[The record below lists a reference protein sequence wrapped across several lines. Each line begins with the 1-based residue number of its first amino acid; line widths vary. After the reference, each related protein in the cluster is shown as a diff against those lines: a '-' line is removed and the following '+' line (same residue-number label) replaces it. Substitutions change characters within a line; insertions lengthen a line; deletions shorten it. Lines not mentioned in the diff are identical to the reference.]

1 VLHAEHSSFTRDI
14 PHAAPKPRRWKWF
27 AGLVAVVAIA
37 ASLWTWWLPQHRPSL
52 GAGER
57 FGIDVSNH
65 QGDIDWDR
73 VARDDI
79 HFAYIKATEGAD
91 WVDQRFA
98 TNWASAA
105 DAGVDRG
112 AYHFFTLCR
121 SGDEQA
127 ANFLRTVRPDGEL
140 PPALDLELA
149 GNCSR
154 RPGEDS
160 VTAEVGAFIEAVEA
174 ATGDEIVLYIGDDFE
189 ARYPIR
195 NRLDRPLWHRRW
207 YRRPNVEP
215 WVVWQ
220 FTGMA
225 HVERISG
232 DVDLN
237 VMRSSLSRVAE
248 GRSAA

>member
-1 VLHAEHSSFTRDI
+1 MHRFAFVALTEPGSGHRRNLPDAASR
-14 PHAAPKPRRWKWF
+14 PHHWKWP
-27 AGLVAVVAIA
+27 AAILGVVVVA
-37 ASLWTWWLPQHRPSL
+37 ASVWTWWLPHYRPSL

-65 QGDIDWDR
+65 QGDIDWSR

-98 TNWASAA
+98 TNWRGAA

-121 SGDEQA
+121 SGEEQA
-127 ANFLRTVRPDGEL
+127 ANFLRTVPSDGEL
-140 PPALDLELA
+140 SPALDLELA
-149 GNCSR
+149 GNCSH
-154 RPGEDS
+154 RPDDDA
-160 VTAEVGAFIEAVEA
+160 VTAEVGAFIKAVEA

-189 ARYPIR
+189 ARYPMR
-195 NRLDRPLWHRRW
+195 DRLDRPLWHRRW

-225 HVERISG
+225 DVDGISG

-237 VMRSSLSRVAE
+237 VMRSTVD
-248 GRSAA
+248 